1 MPIVVH
7 PGRRRWLA
15 VSLALLASGARADE
29 PSPSASPTPPTP
41 PPLAAEFE
49 QAVSPRLAVPADAAR
64 AYAVRLAVALNEAGV
79 RDDQPRFVLL
89 VDRSP
94 QVQALLLYWGSAGT
108 AWQLVGATPVS
119 TGLPGRYEHFAT
131 PLGVFEHSLF
141 NPDFR
146 AEGTKNDNGIRGYGR
161 QGMRVFD
168 FGWVAAPKG
177 WGDHAVSTMR
187 LQLHATDPDLL
198 ERRLGTA
205 QSKGC
210 VRIPATLNDFLDRH
224 GVIDDDYLQAQA
236 EGHKF
241 WVLRRDAT
249 PTPWAGRH
257 LVVIDSQASE
267 RPAWSP
273 APKR

>member
-1 MPIVVH
+1 M
-7 PGRRRWLA
+7 LA
-15 VSLALLASGARADE
+15 ALALAWTASLARADE
-29 PSPSASPTPPTP
+29 PGPPHPSPS

-49 QAVSPRLAVPADAAR
+49 QAVSPRLAVPEDVAR
-64 AYAVRLAVALNEAGV
+64 AYAVRLAAVLREAGV
-79 RDDQPRFVLL
+79 PDEPPRFVLL

-94 QVQALLLYWGSAGT
+94 QVQALLLYWGSTGT
-108 AWQLVGATPVS
+108 AWQLVGAAPVS

-146 AEGTKNDNGIRGYGR
+146 AEGTKNENGIRGYGR
-161 QGMRVFD
+161 KGKRVFD

-236 EGHKF
+236 EGHRF
-241 WVLRRDAT
+241 WVLRPDAS
-249 PTPWAGRH
+249 PTPWAGRY
-257 LVVIDSQASE
+257 LVVVDSQATE
-267 RPAWSP
+267 RPTWSP

>member
-1 MPIVVH
+1 MSIAVH
-7 PGRRRWLA
+7 QGRRRALA
-15 VSLALLASGARADE
+15 ALLALLASVSWAGGPG
-29 PSPSASPTPPTP
+29 PSVPPTP

-49 QAVSPRLAVPADAAR
+49 QAVSLRLTVPEDAAR
-64 AYAVRLAVALNEAGV
+64 AYAVRLAAALDEAGV
-79 RDDQPRFVLL
+79 RDESPRFVLL

-94 QVQALLLYWGSAGT
+94 QVQALLLYWGSAST

-161 QGMRVFD
+161 KGMRVFD

-210 VRIPATLNDFLDRH
+210 VRIPAALNDFLDRH

-236 EGHKF
+236 EGHRF
-241 WVLRRDAT
+241 WVLRADAT

-257 LVVIDSQASE
+257 LVVVDSQATE

-273 APKR
+273 APRR